1 MPNISVPQFWHQYCG
16 ENTIFGVGGGN
27 STAPQNI
34 LHYWQAVWIAK
45 IPKTGHEWISQC
57 WYKNFRTLP
66 NIDSVE
72 AVAKP
77 SLVNFIFANIPSF
90 ITWPNLNQP
99 SCPCQLSSV
108 NIWNE
113 IIFPLLKKPTTRT
126 LSTHYCQR
134 MNANKF
140 NYWVE
145 IWFFIYVSFQILHV
159 HLDLTL
165 GGLKNCLI
173 IIWGLFINIV

>member
-1 MPNISVPQFWHQYCG
+1 MVKTQSSDSDGRSPPKYPSLLTDSLDSKDKLPMNEYHSIDVNISEPYQ
-16 ENTIFGVGGGN
+16 TL
-27 STAPQNI
+27 T
-34 LHYWQAVWIAK
+34 VW
-45 IPKTGHEWISQC
+45 
-57 WYKNFRTLP
+57 
-66 NIDSVE
+66 E
-72 AVAKP
+72 AVAKL

>member
-1 MPNISVPQFWHQYCG
+1 MVKTQSSDL
-16 ENTIFGVGGGN
+16 EGVSN
-27 STAPQNI
+27 SAAPQNI

-45 IPKTGHEWISQC
+45 IKLPMNEYHSVDVKISELYQ
-57 WYKNFRTLP
+57 TLT
-66 NIDSVE
+66 VWE

>member
-1 MPNISVPQFWHQYCG
+1 MNEYYSIDVKISELYP
-16 ENTIFGVGGGN
+16 TL
-27 STAPQNI
+27 T
-34 LHYWQAVWIAK
+34 VW
-45 IPKTGHEWISQC
+45 
-57 WYKNFRTLP
+57 
-66 NIDSVE
+66 E
-72 AVAKP
+72 AVAKL

-145 IWFFIYVSFQILHV
+145 IWVFIYVSFQILHV

-165 GGLKNCLI
+165 VGLI
-173 IIWGLFINIV
+173 IWVLFINIVYTCIYHFDCSCWSSLDIDIIHTGCPKKRVISLKWPLLL